1 MPQKWKIITVVQ
13 MNSWNVKYI
22 FHKIFGIKFST
33 EFMGNNIPVEFGL
46 QLVNEFTQRKI
57 RRIQSWKAA
66 HLPTLEIRVEQK
78 GNRVK
83 KERNMEG
90 KRKKKIHAAS
100 AGNRTQDPSITDQ
113 MSVLTDQ
120 VHLKIQ
126 FRHRFDQN
134 CPFTPSVHRLGSR
147 FTRTSSVPLE
157 KKKKEN

>member
-1 MPQKWKIITVVQ
+1 MPQKWKNTTVVQ

-66 HLPTLEIRVEQK
+66 HLPTLEIRVEQN
-78 GNRVK
+78 GIRVK
-83 KERNMEG
+83 KERKMEG
-90 KRKKKIHAAS
+90 KRKKIHAAS

-134 CPFTPSVHRLGSR
+134 CPFTDSLHRLGSR
-147 FTRTSSVPLE
+147 FARSLSVPHE
-157 KKKKEN
+157 KKN